1 MAKLTLIYCR
11 CLIFQIWKTPNISTD
26 ADRSTNT
33 KKNCGGGTVRT
44 DVQRYR
50 QTDGHTDRRR
60 GGGSHFTCQPITCDM
75 SVQCNA
81 MQPSSI
87 GQLSTVVGWLT
98 KKYKEVIS
106 KRSSYRAEILHE
118 ALEVQELQRNK
129 FLIFCVNLDQ
139 FTVIILLKKPY
150 KMREKSPKWK
160 LFENLVITGQHEC

>member
-1 MAKLTLIYCR
+1 MNFQNKFRSHLVMAKWTLIYCQ
-11 CLIFQIWKTPNISTD
+11 CFIFRRWETPNILTD

-33 KKNCGGGTVRT
+33 KKKKLLCGGGTVRT

-106 KRSSYRAEILHE
+106 KRSSYRAEILQE
-118 ALEVQELQRNK
+118 PLEVQELQRNK
-129 FLIFCVNLDQ
+129 FVIFCVNLDQ
-139 FTVIILLKKPY
+139 FTVIKKP
-150 KMREKSPKWK
+150 
-160 LFENLVITGQHEC
+160 